1 MLSQLQKR
9 CHVCVSSRSSPKV
22 LVPSLVLS
30 PPSRSLLP
38 ELLILLPP
46 GSTAMMLK
54 YLGRVTIPLKHAWC
68 VETLSNDMGVNVL
81 LPFVTERFFCEYVG
95 FRK

>member
-1 MLSQLQKR
+1 
-9 CHVCVSSRSSPKV
+9 
-22 LVPSLVLS
+22 
-30 PPSRSLLP
+30 
-38 ELLILLPP
+38 
-46 GSTAMMLK
+46 MMLK

>member
-1 MLSQLQKR
+1 M
-9 CHVCVSSRSSPKV
+9 
-22 LVPSLVLS
+22 PSLVLS